1 MKEELNLEEMK
12 TVSGGDISQ
21 YDKDVEVGAIYR
33 EFNLV
38 DDWNG
43 YVKVINVNNGYVKF
57 YSGRREFD
65 TKIIKKVDSF
75 TLQTITFRQLID
87 LSKKYTEYT
96 WKD

>member
-1 MKEELNLEEMK
+1 MN
-12 TVSGGDISQ
+12 TVNGGNISQ

-43 YVKVINVNNGYVKF
+43 YVKVNNVNNRYVKF
-57 YSGRREFD
+57 YSGRRELD

-75 TLQTITFRQLID
+75 TLQTITFKQLID

-96 WKD
+96 WED